1 MLLLRLNCYCN
12 LYQCPMPGWTHG
24 LYWRC
29 ERTDTN
35 K

>member
-1 MLLLRLNCYCN
+1 
-12 LYQCPMPGWTHG
+12 MPGWTHG